1 MCVCVCV
8 TFLIY
13 ILSTEIKSI
22 YKIMQ
27 IYKYISLMIIID
39 DSFVQNLL

>member
-13 ILSTEIKSI
+13 ILSTDIKSI
-22 YKIMQ
+22 HKIIQ
-27 IYKYISLMIIID
+27 IYKYMTLMIIID